1 MGKVDFGIR
10 LAKDVTTFLKAG
22 NGHSLLRKQP
32 SIFHGINPSLT
43 CPPTGK
49 TFALPR
55 FCTVEMKQAREMNK
69 IALRQIKSPITSN
82 FSKATAEDLR
92 RLTSTSI
99 EDSYSRTQWTNPKD
113 GKVYNLL
120 KQGETEDGKVL
131 IRILDSDCAFV
142 KEATIK
148 PKEIAIL
155 DNSYGNAFE
164 LPALFEMGGIKR
176 ENLPTELG
184 ELSHAKAVE
193 IFAKRSNP
201 FARYTIF
208 ETGCHSGSSRIDN
221 DKVISHLKTL
231 QQGKK
236 YDYVNCSMGS
246 ETFNVTETCEPIYKK
261 VGEEVDKLHS
271 LRGSRILFASGNS
284 DGGIFRRKAVNRFL
298 LNSNTAEGVGSLD
311 KQGVVSRFSSSRNSK
326 FCQHYEQ
333 GEFLIT
339 QTSNGINIT
348 GQAGTD
354 IVFSEK
360 NPFVGMKLG
369 DILKACNE
377 KPELWK
383 YMQKLGFE
391 NGGDC
396 MDDIAYLFFPK
407 GMRIDGTSY
416 ATPIRIARLA
426 LNDMMEGVL

>member
-1 MGKVDFGIR
+1 MSKVDLGIKV
-10 LAKDVTTFLKAG
+10 AKKMIGFLNAG
-22 NGHSLLRKQP
+22 NGKSLLYKQP
-32 SIFHGINPSLT
+32 SIFHGINPRLT
-43 CPPTGK
+43 YPPSGK

-55 FCTVEMKQAREMNK
+55 FCSEEMNQARKMNK
-69 IALRQIKSPITSN
+69 IATNQIKTSAQKSY
-82 FSKATAEDLR
+82 SKASAEDLK
-92 RLTSTSI
+92 RLTSETI
-99 EDSYSRTQWTNPKD
+99 EDSYSRVQWTNPKD
-113 GKVYNLL
+113 NKVYNLL
-120 KQGETEDGKVL
+120 KQGTTEDGNVL
-131 IRILDSDCAFV
+131 IRILDEEGKFL

-155 DNSYGNAFE
+155 DNSYGSAFE
-164 LPALFEMGGIKR
+164 IPYIYELGGMKK

-208 ETGCHSGSSRIDN
+208 ETGYHSGSSRINN

-236 YDYVNCSMGS
+236 YGYVNCSIGS
-246 ETFNVTETCEPIYKK
+246 ETFDVTETCEPIYKK
-261 VGEEVDKLHS
+261 VCEEIDKLNS

-284 DGGIFRRKAVNRFL
+284 RSKAVNRFL

-311 KQGVVSRFSSSRNSK
+311 KQGVVSIFSSSKNSK

-369 DILKACNE
+369 DILEACNE

-383 YMQKLGFE
+383 YMQKLSFKD
-391 NGGDC
+391 GGESY
-396 MDDIAYLFFPK
+396 DDIAELFFPPN
-407 GMRIDGTSY
+407 MRIAGTSF
-416 ATPIRIARLA
+416 ATPIRTAKLA
-426 LNDMMEGVL
+426 LNDMMQGIL

>member
-1 MGKVDFGIR
+1 MSKVDLGIKV
-10 LAKDVTTFLKAG
+10 AKKMIGFLNAG
-22 NGHSLLRKQP
+22 NGKSLLYKQP
-32 SIFHGINPSLT
+32 SIFHGINPRLT
-43 CPPTGK
+43 YPPSGK

-55 FCTVEMKQAREMNK
+55 FCSEETNQARKMNK
-69 IALRQIKSPITSN
+69 IATNQIKTSAQKSY
-82 FSKATAEDLR
+82 SKASAEDLK
-92 RLTSTSI
+92 RLTSETI
-99 EDSYSRTQWTNPKD
+99 EDSYSRVQWTNPKD
-113 GKVYNLL
+113 NKVYNLL
-120 KQGETEDGKVL
+120 KQGTTEDGNVL
-131 IRILDSDCAFV
+131 IRILDEEGKFL

-148 PKEIAIL
+148 PKEIAII
-155 DNSYGNAFE
+155 DNSYGSAFE
-164 LPALFEMGGIKR
+164 LPYYLDEINMPK
-176 ENLPTELG
+176 ELN

-193 IFAKRSNP
+193 IFAKRNNP
-201 FARYTIF
+201 FAKYTIF
-208 ETGCHSGSSRIDN
+208 ETGVQKGSTDIDGN
-221 DKVISHLKTL
+221 KLINHIKNL

-236 YDYVNCSMGS
+236 YDYVNCSLGS
-246 ETFNVTETCEPIYKK
+246 ETDDITEASKPIFKK
-261 VGEEVDKLHS
+261 IREEIDKMHS
-271 LRGSRILFASGNS
+271 TRGSRVFFASGNS
-284 DGGIFRRKAVNRFL
+284 DGGAFHRKTTNRYL
-298 LNSNTAEGVGSLD
+298 INSNTAEGVGSLNR
-311 KQGVVSRFSSSRNSK
+311 QGRISNFSSSRNSK

-369 DILKACNE
+369 DILNACNE